1 MHRVLALLSLLLLL
15 AAADDGTD
23 AGRRGNALFEQGDYE
38 AAEAAYRRGLRA
50 LSDTTGALYASLQ
63 HNLGAA
69 LHRQEE
75 YGAARSAFLRAARTA
90 PTDAERARALYNA
103 GHTAASAGQ
112 TERALQ
118 DFRRT
123 LRLQPDHADAQFN
136 YEYLKREQN
145 RTGSRPQSGPDIEP
159 SAYAKRLKRQADELV
174 AEQRYNAAH
183 RLMTDGLR
191 KDSTV
196 AAYRDFMAR
205 IRNVAD
211 INQDSPSPNS

>member
-1 MHRVLALLSLLLLL
+1 MHRILALVSLLPLLV
-15 AAADDGTD
+15 AADDGSD
-23 AGRRGNALFEQGDYE
+23 AGRRGNALYEQGDYE

-69 LHRQEE
+69 LHRQED
-75 YGAARSAFLRAARTA
+75 YDAARSAFLRAARTA
-90 PTDAERARALYNA
+90 PADAERARALYNA
-103 GHTAASAGQ
+103 GNAAASAGHIE
-112 TERALQ
+112 TALQ

-123 LRLQPDHADAQFN
+123 LRLQPDHADARFN
-136 YEYLKREQN
+136 YEYLKRKQN
-145 RTGSRPQSGPDIEP
+145 RTASRQRSGPEIEP
-159 SAYAKRLKRQADELV
+159 SAYAKRLKRQAEDMV

-183 RLMTDGLR
+183 QLMTDGLR

-211 INQDSPSPNS
+211 INQDSSSPNS